1 MTGGVAREAMRFLRE
16 EAGFA
21 QLITVTAEGFPV
33 ARTVGAQVNDDW
45 SVDLVQRKV
54 HRRLAQLR
62 HNPRLELVWVGSPAP
77 GSRNDRPAVFDFGL
91 LVPRVVLLRGIAE
104 QMDGD
109 RTVACYQRVSAR
121 QRALGL
127 TGAPARSDENVRV
140 ELAGIHVR
148 PVRVRAEGFGRGA
161 ESFTWT
167 VEEPT

>member
-1 MTGGVAREAMRFLRE
+1 MTGGGGVAREAMRFLRE

-77 GSRNDRPAVFDFGL
+77 GSSNDRPAVFDFGL

-109 RTVACYQRVSAR
+109 RTVACYQRAVGAAASPGPDRGTGTQRRERAR
-121 QRALGL
+121 RARRHPCASG
-127 TGAPARSDENVRV
+127 T
-140 ELAGIHVR
+140 
-148 PVRVRAEGFGRGA
+148 RAGRGLR
-161 ESFTWT
+161 
-167 VEEPT
+167 PRG